1 MRRLIPLCAVVA
13 LAAPLVAAQARSQT
27 AQADPDRLQKGGGGL
42 PPGWTARLDSGST
55 AITGVNVTLM
65 GAAFHFITG
74 PAGIYYKPDSQG
86 TGVYTVQATFT
97 QAELSEH
104 PEAYGLFIGGS
115 NLDGPRQQ
123 YTYFLLRQ
131 DGRFL
136 VKRRIGASTP
146 TITDWTAHAAVKAGK
161 AANLLAIDVG
171 RDKVRFLVNG
181 KEVSAADRARVDAE
195 GIAGLRINHN
205 LNVMVENFGVK

>member
-1 MRRLIPLCAVVA
+1 MKRLITLCAAVA
-13 LAAPLVAAQARSQT
+13 CAAPLVAAQARPQT
-27 AQADPDRLQKGGGGL
+27 AQSDPDRPQRGGGTL
-42 PPGWTARLDSGST
+42 PAGWKARLDSGAT
-55 AITGVNVTLM
+55 AITGVNFTLM
-65 GAAFHFITG
+65 GSAFHFITG

-86 TGVYTVQATFT
+86 TGVYAVQATFT
-97 QAELSEH
+97 QVKPSEH

-146 TITDWTAHAAVKAGK
+146 TIADWTADAAVKTGK
-161 AANLLAIDVG
+161 MVNLLAIEVG

-181 KEVSAADRARVDAE
+181 KEVSSTDRARVDAE

-205 LNVMVENFGVK
+205 LDLMVENFSVK